1 LWHSAVTR
9 WLRGSTRR
17 NASIRLWS
25 LFSRSPENIVWA
37 MRKGML
43 TKLSI
48 VDVGGEFHV
57 VPVRS
62 MIDDD
67 TMLVG

>member
-1 LWHSAVTR
+1 
-9 WLRGSTRR
+9 
-17 NASIRLWS
+17 
-25 LFSRSPENIVWA
+25 

-62 MIDDD
+62 MTIRCW
-67 TMLVG
+67 LVDLDLDNKESKGVS